1 MAPLYYHTWSRG
13 TFDKTLEFAEYAITR
28 LPASP
33 DTWGRGGHLSMNT
46 FLRQNFAYVYIF

>member
-33 DTWGRGGHLSMNT
+33 DTWGRGDHLSMNT